1 MVSQLLDSITTQ
13 RWLALLVQLGGLKAR
28 RWRGPAKRLNSRPPQ
43 GSLAVGLAF
52 LLHLDAFGGAHVD
65 WADAAVGLACAAPVY
80 AFDAALMLPSWRAG
94 GVGAGGVQVVEFGD
108 VQPTGGAEPSA
119 GFWGGLESAAALF
132 QRLKVTRNPAAG
144 MSPPQELALILVAH
158 AADEMLARAVLLG
171 GLAAWWRD
179 RGIEAD
185 LPQLPPAEVAQWAPW
200 FALGLVLLFE
210 LGRRQQA
217 LTRQT
222 PLGAALVSRD
232 AATGKTS
239 VKEMPESF
247 TLPDPAAIAG
257 PAPEGTSAAAT
268 AAAAAQLA
276 RLQTQVAAAQTR
288 TRTLAQIDA
297 VRELADVAA
306 HGAAF
311 VLTHNL
317 FSSFV
322 ASVAA
327 DAAFSFYQRLGA
339 ARLRS
344 TGEARRAEALGAL
357 RVKAAARAREE
368 GDEARA
374 RRIEAAGKGKD
385 GKE

>member
-1 MVSQLLDSITTQ
+1 MSTV
-13 RWLALLVQLGGLKAR
+13 ALR
-28 RWRGPAKRLNSRPPQ
+28 PACPGSNSHAQ
-43 GSLAVGLAF
+43 GTLAVGLGYLF
-52 LLHLDAFGGAHVD
+52 HIDAFGGAHVD
-65 WADAAVGLACAAPVY
+65 WADAQVALACVSPILAL
-80 AFDAALMLPSWRAG
+80 DAALMLPSWRAG
-94 GVGAGGVQVVEFGD
+94 EAGAGGVQVVAIGD
-108 VQPTGGAEPSA
+108 ASPPASDAGDAAEAPSD
-119 GFWGGLESAAALF
+119 GFLASLESAAALF
-132 QRLKVTRNPAAG
+132 QRLKVTRNASVGMNPA
-144 MSPPQELALILVAH
+144 QEGALILVAH
-158 AADEMLARAVLLG
+158 AADEMLSRAVLLG
-171 GLAAWWRD
+171 GLTAWWRD

-185 LPQLPPAEVAQWAPW
+185 LPDLPPAMVEQLAPW
-200 FALGLVLLFE
+200 FALFLVFLFE

-247 TLPDPAAIAG
+247 TQQSAAPISAVAG

-276 RLQTQVAAAQTR
+276 RLQSQVAAAQTR
-288 TRTLAQIDA
+288 TRTVAQLEA
-297 VRELADVAA
+297 VRELLDVMAY
-306 HGAAF
+306 GAAF

-317 FSSFV
+317 FAPFA
-322 ASVAA
+322 ASVLA
-327 DAAFSFYQRLGA
+327 DSAFSLYQRLGA

-344 TGEARRAEALGAL
+344 AEAAVRSEALGAL
-357 RVKAAARAREE
+357 RVRAAAKARAD

-374 RRIEAAGKGKD
+374 KRIEAAGKGKD